1 PAALHTF
8 ILKYDSPTPIVLTQS
23 ELFSPSQRLQ
33 EFEDWVT
40 NWNQQYNDYRGK
52 GKDEVGKNNHPWR
65 NDIQTNLNQLKN
77 ILDIDTIKQQLSGIN
92 QLILVPHR
100 DLHRFPLHV
109 LFNADEEK
117 SKFIINYLPSAKLG
131 VTNTLTRS
139 DYNNKLLIV
148 EVSPPQD
155 DEHLFDATLEAEIIS
170 QMFEYRQRIQEEE
183 ATKEELEA
191 ALENGYEIFH
201 FAGHANYNFSEPK
214 NSQLALAK
222 EDKLTL
228 QEIYQKNLTTYKLVS
243 LSACETAI
251 TGNQTITTEY
261 VGLVSGFLSRGVS
274 QVVSTLWTV

>member
-1 PAALHTF
+1 
-8 ILKYDSPTPIVLTQS
+8 
-23 ELFSPSQRLQ
+23 
-33 EFEDWVT
+33 
-40 NWNQQYNDYRGK
+40 
-52 GKDEVGKNNHPWR
+52 
-65 NDIQTNLNQLKN
+65 
-77 ILDIDTIKQQLSGIN
+77 
-92 QLILVPHR
+92 
-100 DLHRFPLHV
+100 
-109 LFNADEEK
+109 
-117 SKFIINYLPSAKLG
+117 
-131 VTNTLTRS
+131 
-139 DYNNKLLIV
+139 
-148 EVSPPQD
+148 QD

-222 EDKLTL
+222 EGKLTL

-261 VGLVSGFLSRGVS
+261 VGLVSGFLSRG
-274 QVVSTLWTV
+274 